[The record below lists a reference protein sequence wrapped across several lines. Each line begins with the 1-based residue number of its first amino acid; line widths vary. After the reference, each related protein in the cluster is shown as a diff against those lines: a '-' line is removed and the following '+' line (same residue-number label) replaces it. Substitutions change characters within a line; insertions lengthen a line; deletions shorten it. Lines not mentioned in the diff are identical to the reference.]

1 MTSAPEPSQGGVRF
15 GQPAAAARTV
25 PSFGRSGSLAGVVLV
40 VALLGAMLW
49 AGAGRQVSVAA
60 HPRIFGGSLVL
71 EDQRPLTVIDVATAK
86 VTVRLQGIDAEVGAP
101 SYGEIEA
108 VPVSSG
114 TMLVDRRTGT
124 FNLLGRNDYV
134 VDSAGPGVGLGS
146 LPDSTGADVLA
157 AGTGAYII
165 RHAPRSTV
173 SLVDETTVLAGQRL
187 ETLGTRQVASA
198 VLPKGFADLG
208 GEVPD
213 QPGSAVVQPRTGD
226 LWLLVGTASG
236 CDLVRLRPLAS
247 AKQGLQADRR
257 ASFSVPCTR
266 AAVEASVDTVAV
278 ATPGQVRLFTRT
290 GPPAGRSLPV
300 PSTAS
305 ATGFLAVTGATDRI
319 WFLIHSGSGWSVG
332 GVDRSG
338 RTTGASQLPKL
349 GAEARPSTPA
359 LSAGVLY
366 TLDQAA
372 PGQPDLWRILPATGA
387 MVQVRGQTQYPAQGP
402 TEKASFDG
410 AQVIVDG
417 PRVVFNNPGSLL
429 AVVVFTD
436 GTHTPVVVDKSTAV
450 TLSATGPADLG
461 VSSPPSGSTSTPT
474 TVAGEGAVPAVQPV
488 SKQVTC
494 ATTTQKP
501 YAPQIS
507 AVSVSSSTAL
517 VAWSYELLDQ
527 TDCEPD
533 SWSVRVTALSG
544 GHQPDQPVQVVNGQ
558 NQLLFGGLR
567 PATTYQVVVTA
578 YINAQSTPSAPGTFT
593 TAARG
598 PDAPASVSTVADGNG
613 DWVISWT
620 PCGSAS
626 CVVPA
631 DEWNVTGTAC
641 GASYVGQPPTVQVPG
656 SQTSVTVNADT
667 LGLLGDSLS
676 FSVQG
681 SLASGLL
688 GNPASDKACTE
699 AWRPP
704 DRNFISVAGSGQQ
717 VGQTITATLRVS
729 TSEAA
734 VEAFGSGSTEFVY
747 KVGGSTVGP
756 TSATSVTVPGLA
768 AGLMYTPSVMVY
780 PTSHPDASITVTGQP
795 FSKNLAWP
803 ANLSLTVQPTVE
815 QADPNTGSLQLSFAN
830 VPPGS
835 MSASGSYVCGST
847 QGPQFSGPLANGV
860 LTVPIDLVQLGGSCG
875 ITATLSDQDA
885 TVYGRPSDPISSTF
899 MIGTQP
905 EYKFSASI
913 PAACQQ
919 SFCFPEQVLV
929 DKSGSENLDR
939 GGHWTIVTKSP
950 GALGA
955 NPLDP
960 CGRTVSLSTPPAFP
974 DTVDLPVL
982 CDPKQVDVVVSWMY
996 LGVTT
1001 QDDLG
1006 TPTGT
1011 PSPPPSTTS
1020 TTSPTST
1027 TSTTVQNRA
1036 ASTHASATRSGAT
1049 GALVVAWF
1057 VGILAARGRRTGKQ

>member
-15 GQPAAAARTV
+15 GQPAAAARRV
-25 PSFGRSGSLAGVVLV
+25 PSFGRSGSFAGVVLV
-40 VALLGAMLW
+40 VGLLGAMVW
-49 AGAGRQVSVAA
+49 AGADRHVSIAA
-60 HPRIFGGSLVL
+60 HPTIFGGSLVL

-108 VPVSSG
+108 VPLSSG
-114 TMLVDRRTGT
+114 TMLVDRKTGT

-146 LPDSTGADVLA
+146 LPGSTGADALA
-157 AGTGAYII
+157 EGTGAYIL
-165 RHAPRSTV
+165 RHAPLSTV

-187 ETLGTRQVASA
+187 ETQGSRGVASA

-208 GEVPD
+208 GTVSD
-213 QPGSAVVQPRTGD
+213 QPGSAAVQPGTED
-226 LWLLVGTASG
+226 LWVLVGRGSG
-236 CDLVRLRPLAS
+236 CDLVRLRPLAN

-257 ASFSVPCTR
+257 ASFSFPCTR
-266 AAVEASVDTVAV
+266 AAVEASVDAVAV
-278 ATPGQVRLFTRT
+278 ATPGHMSLFTRSA
-290 GPPAGRSLPV
+290 PLAGRSLPV
-300 PSTAS
+300 ASTAS
-305 ATGFLAVTGATDRI
+305 ATGFLPVTGATDRL
-319 WFLIHSGSGWSVG
+319 WFLIHSDTGWSVA

-338 RTTGASQLPKL
+338 RTTGPAALSKL
-349 GAEARPSTPA
+349 GVNARPSTPGQ
-359 LSAGVLY
+359 SAGVLY
-366 TLDQAA
+366 TVDQAA

-387 MVQVRGQTQYPAQGP
+387 MVQVRGQPQYPAQGP

-436 GTHTPVVVDKSTAV
+436 GTHPPVVVDKSTAV

-461 VSSPPSGSTSTPT
+461 VAPPLSGSSSTPT
-474 TVAGEGAVPAVQPV
+474 TVAGQGAVPAIQPV

-507 AVSVSSSTAL
+507 SISASSSTAL
-517 VAWSYELLDQ
+517 VSWSYELLDQ

-544 GHQPDQPVQVVNGQ
+544 SHQPDQPVQVVNGQ

-578 YINAQSTPSAPGTFT
+578 YINLQSTPSAAGTFT

-598 PDAPASVSTVADGNG
+598 PDAPTSVTTAADGKG

-620 PCGSAS
+620 PCASAS

-631 DEWNVTGTAC
+631 DEWNVIGTAC
-641 GASYVGQPPTVQVPG
+641 GASYIGQPPTVQVPG
-656 SQTSVTVNADT
+656 SQTSLTVNADS

-681 SLASGLL
+681 SLASGLP
-688 GNPASDKACTE
+688 GNPTSDQACTE
-699 AWRPP
+699 GWRPP
-704 DRNFISVAGSGQQ
+704 DRNFITVAGSGQQ
-717 VGQTITATLRVS
+717 AGQTITATLRVS
-729 TSEAA
+729 TSEPA
-734 VEAFGSGSTEFVY
+734 VEAFGSNSTEFVY
-747 KVGGSTVGP
+747 QVGGSTVGP
-756 TSATSVTVPGLA
+756 TSAASVTVTGLA
-768 AGLMYTPSVMVY
+768 AGQMYTPSVMVY
-780 PTSHPDASITVTGQP
+780 PTSHPDATVTVTGQP

-803 ANLSLTVQPTVE
+803 ADLSLNVRPTVE
-815 QADPNTGSLQLSFAN
+815 QSNPNVGSLQLSFAN

-835 MSASGSYVCGST
+835 LTASGNITCGST
-847 QGPQFSGPLANGV
+847 QSPQFSGPLASGI
-860 LTVPIDLVQLGGSCG
+860 LTVTMDLVQLGGSCG

-885 TVYGRPSDPISSTF
+885 TVYGRPSDPITSTF

-905 EYKFSASI
+905 EYKFTASV
-913 PAACQQ
+913 PEGCQQ
-919 SFCFPEQVLV
+919 PLCNEVVV
-929 DKSGSENLDR
+929 DKNGSELLDR
-939 GGHWTIVTKSP
+939 GGNWTIVTKSQN
-950 GALGA
+950 ALGGT
-955 NPLDP
+955 PLDP
-960 CGRTVSLSTPPAFP
+960 CGRTVTLTTPPVFP
-974 DTVDLPVL
+974 DPVDVSAL
-982 CDPKQVDVVVSWMY
+982 CDERQVDVVVSWMY

-1001 QDDLG
+1001 RDDLG
-1006 TPTGT
+1006 TPSGAL
-1011 PSPPPSTTS
+1011 PPPSTT
-1020 TTSPTST
+1020 T
-1027 TSTTVQNRA
+1027 TSTTIPTTTTVQRGSA
-1036 ASTHASATRSGAT
+1036 ATGASASRFGAT
-1049 GALVVAWF
+1049 GAAGALVVAWF
-1057 VGILAARGRRTGKQ
+1057 VGLVAARGRRTGKR